1 MFSKWVFLSCVYGT
15 AMDERA
21 VDEMGRTCFVIGM
34 IVS

>member
-1 MFSKWVFLSCVYGT
+1 MFSRWGFLSWVYGT

-34 IVS
+34 IIS